1 MSESPRPAAALRQH
15 YSAGISTDPSSQ
27 EPESVISFSNGT
39 LVDLQPRMSSSN
51 ATRRSRISSSVED
64 AFVIPQDEEEDD
76 KVATGGGWWSRVPD
90 RLKLFARSPSSLM
103 SDGSESVALSP
114 SPSRRLDDSP
124 KPLPPPRR
132 LSSSSAGGGGGRRM
146 SSIGSGA
153 PVSPGRARNFTVEQI
168 TRRCSVIT
176 ARIMPEHEIRGA
188 RRNSVRLSEADVG
201 FLLGKVSRIGPET
214 LRQAARDGNAQLCE
228 ALVRGGVDVNA
239 KEDAGGQFPLVL
251 AVEHGKSD
259 CAHHL
264 LDLGAEVDLLDG
276 KGRTPLAVAI
286 ELGKLSCVQVLVTAG
301 ADGNLLTPSIF
312 TRCLRDLEQA
322 LVEENEPKFV
332 LQSEVCRI
340 LLQAPQKRELL
351 WHRELFQPRV
361 IFLVDEWTRASRAGE
376 ELVMPPL
383 ARVVE
388 GETHLLRFLK
398 QHRRRVSI
406 LTVIKIW
413 FVVMFIVFDLA
424 TRDMHMT
431 PQRLLTYAFLYVG
444 AYYT

>member
-1 MSESPRPAAALRQH
+1 MSESPRPATTMRQH
-15 YSAGISTDPSSQ
+15 YSVGISTDPSSQ

-64 AFVIPQDEEEDD
+64 TFAIPQHDEDVDD
-76 KVATGGGWWSRVPD
+76 KAMMTKATGWLASKVPD
-90 RLKLFARSPSSLM
+90 RLKFLTRASSSLL
-103 SDGSESVALSP
+103 SDSSEAMALSP
-114 SPSRRLDDSP
+114 PPPCLDDSP
-124 KPLPPPRR
+124 KPLPPVRR
-132 LSSSSAGGGGGRRM
+132 LSSSTGRRM
-146 SSIGSGA
+146 SSIGSDA
-153 PVSPGRARNFTVEQI
+153 PVSPGFGRARNFTVEQI

-201 FLLGKVSRIGPET
+201 FLLGKVNRIGPET

-239 KEDAGGQFPLVL
+239 KEDEGGQFPLL
-251 AVEHGKSD
+251 IAVEHGKSD

-264 LDLGAEVDLLDG
+264 LDLGAEVDLPDV
-276 KGRTPLAVAI
+276 KGRTALAVAV
-286 ELGKLSCVQVLVTAG
+286 ELGKLSCIQVLVSAG

-312 TRCLRDLEQA
+312 TRCLRELEQA

-340 LLQAPQKRELL
+340 LLQSPQKRELFL
-351 WHRELFQPRV
+351 HRELFQPRV
-361 IFLVDEWTRASRAGE
+361 LFLVDEWNRASKAGE

-383 ARVVE
+383 ARVIE

-413 FVVMFIVFDLA
+413 FVVMFIVFDLV
-424 TRDMHMT
+424 TRDMQMT